1 MATGDA
7 NDPRPLLD
15 ELKRL
20 RQLLGEDGAE
30 SPGVEIPLLDDII
43 VLPEDRELTSSDVE
57 VRGAAGTE
65 PMDGLHD
72 EQAVGAGDSWH
83 APPSDVIFPG
93 ALDRQAR
100 PSFTLHNVR
109 IDEDPVQAGGAIPI
123 SEPQPVSAPDRE
135 ALLDEVIAACL
146 PLVEQTLREHLQSLS
161 PERLRQ
167 LLDP

>member
-43 VLPEDRELTSSDVE
+43 VLPDDRELTSSAAE
-57 VRGAAGTE
+57 VRGAVE
-65 PMDGLHD
+65 PLDTLHD
-72 EQAVGAGDSWH
+72 GQAVDAGDSWH
-83 APPSDVIFPG
+83 APPSAVIFPG

-109 IDEDPVQAGGAIPI
+109 IDEDPVQAGDATPI
-123 SEPQPVSAPDRE
+123 SEPQPASAPDRE
-135 ALLDEVIAACL
+135 ALLDEVIAACM